1 MQTATDI
8 INLGLALLGAQRV
21 SQLTPPRTELERF
34 MASSYP
40 AWRDAELARN
50 RWLFAIRR
58 AKLTQTE
65 DGENIDGLPYAY
77 IIPNDCIRPLRDDT
91 GRGKASWVREG
102 EYLYSEES
110 TLTLRYIARVPEAK
124 FDALFVN
131 VLAARIALMSAEYVT
146 QSNQKKADADAIYKG
161 ALAAAKS
168 ANAFTTG
175 SENPYADVD
184 GVAYSW
190 VSSRY

>member
-8 INLGLALLGAQRV
+8 INLGLAALGAQRV
-21 SQLTPPRTELERF
+21 SQLSPPRTELERF

-50 RWLFAIRR
+50 RWLFAIKR
-58 AKLTQTE
+58 ATLTQTDDAPE
-65 DGENIDGLPYAY
+65 IAELPYAY
-77 IIPNDCIRPLRDDT
+77 LIPNDCLRPLRDDT
-91 GRGKASWVREG
+91 GRGKALWVREG
-102 EYLYSEES
+102 KYLYSEES
-110 TLTLRYIARVPEAK
+110 TLVLRYVARVPEAD
-124 FDALFVN
+124 FDPLFVN
-131 VLAARIALMSAEYVT
+131 VLAGRIALMSAEFVT
-146 QSNQKKADADAIYKG
+146 QSNQKKADADALYKG
-161 ALAAAKS
+161 ALDAAKV
-168 ANAFTTG
+168 ANGFATG